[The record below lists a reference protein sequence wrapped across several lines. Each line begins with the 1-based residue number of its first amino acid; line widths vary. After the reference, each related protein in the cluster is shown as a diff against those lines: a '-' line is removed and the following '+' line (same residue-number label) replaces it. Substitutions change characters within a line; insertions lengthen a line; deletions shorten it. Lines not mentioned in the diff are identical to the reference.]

1 MWAAISYRR
10 AQALVLVLLAALVT
24 ACAVFAPLY
33 ERALE
38 QALLRNLLDTAHPA
52 DTALTVRAG
61 RTAAFPELGV
71 GDLEA
76 AVREPLRSLHDEG
89 IGMVYGRMRVTPRAG
104 LQASPGE
111 LVART
116 GVCEHLRITR
126 GKCPRGA
133 GEVLVSA
140 KDVQAWGWRVG
151 QRFTTPIDGAAPT
164 AVPPVLTVAGAY
176 EVVPDENY
184 WLRTQIDGKSGTTI
198 SRGLDVVPALDTWV
212 TPESTFTREW
222 SNAQLTLTSPLLRE
236 RVTLES
242 LPALSAALGAGGG
255 GSPASAAQ
263 TAARGAGNAQ
273 VDSPLPALT
282 ERLRGG
288 QEQVRVIVPL
298 LMAQLGLLG
307 AAVLLLVAQASVEQR
322 RPEVALARL
331 RGHSRDRAGRLV
343 MGELALTVA
352 AGLPL
357 GVVLAVALSE
367 GVRRAALPAGVPFE
381 MPPMTYAALGAS
393 ALVCAVAI
401 WAAARPLRRE
411 SISTLLRRLS
421 PTARPGWAVA
431 DILAVA
437 LAVFGVVGLATR
449 SLEGPLA
456 LATPTLVA
464 VAAGLVASRLAA
476 TVAGAVGRARVR
488 RGRVGPALTA
498 LALQRRPSLR
508 KVVTVVGVATALTVF
523 AANAMFVADRNREA
537 RAQLE
542 VGAPAVLVTDS
553 QQPAQFADAVAGLDP
568 TGQAATPVAVVRPRD
583 PNAPSTLAVMPDGLT
598 AVGYPLP
605 DGERLRLSGLAAPG
619 TEPLVLR
626 DGTVTGRV
634 SWTFHDLG
642 SRTPAHAVPGQSGR
656 PVDGGAP
663 LPEQTPAELRLAV
676 TMPDGQ
682 QLSRTLALVPM
693 TVSGSRAI
701 SAPLL
706 CPSGCRLDAFE
717 FRLTDAATS
726 AVEGTLRLAGLT
738 VDGTPLPLAEPERW
752 LPFSAQTDGGEDY
765 LRVRDG
771 TSGDTL
777 ALTLRNTGLVGRL
790 AHADVPAVVPG
801 VLAGDLPPGGT
812 ASAFPANGLG
822 GAQLS
827 VFAAQRVKALPE
839 VGARGVLVNYETL
852 ARLGGVLPDR
862 ARLSVWLADPSPESR
877 QRVAESLAAQGIN
890 VVAQR
895 TYAQAKRGYDE
906 SASGW
911 GLRLAAFGGVA
922 ALLMAGLVLVVI
934 AGTSWRVVARD
945 LAALHLSG
953 VPLAILRRALLGEQL
968 ALVLVGAAVGVLCGA
983 LTSALAMPLL
993 PLFDVPAEVPALQL
1007 EPSWQA
1013 IALAALASTTALVA
1027 IGAGV
1032 AVAVG
1037 RKVALRRVR
1046 EAL

>member
-1 MWAAISYRR
+1 MAYRR
-10 AQALVLVLLAALVT
+10 AQALVLVLLSALVT

-38 QALLRNLLDTAHPA
+38 QALLRNVLDTAHPA

-71 GDLEA
+71 RDLEA

-116 GVCEHLRITR
+116 GVCEHLRITQ
-126 GKCPRGA
+126 GQCPRET

-198 SRGLDVVPALDTWV
+198 SRGLDIVPALDTWV
-212 TPESTFTREW
+212 TPEPTFTREW

-263 TAARGAGNAQ
+263 SAARGAGNAQ

-288 QEQVRVIVPL
+288 QGQVRVIVPL

-401 WAAARPLRRE
+401 WAAARPLQRE
-411 SISTLLRRLS
+411 SISTLLRRVS
-421 PTARPGWAVA
+421 PTARRGWAVA

-449 SLEGPLA
+449 SLAGPLA

-464 VAAGLVASRLAA
+464 VAAGLVASRLAV
-476 TVAGAVGRARVR
+476 TVAAAVGRARVR
-488 RGRVGPALTA
+488 RGQVGPALTA

-553 QQPAQFADAVAGLDP
+553 RQPAQFADAVAGIDP

-583 PNAPSTLAVMPDGLT
+583 PSAPSTLAVMPDGLA

-626 DGTVTGRV
+626 DGTVTGQI

-642 SRTPAHAVPGQSGR
+642 SRAPADAVPGQSGR

-717 FRLTDAATS
+717 FRMTDAATS
-726 AVEGTLRLAGLT
+726 AVEGTLRLAGLA

-777 ALTLRNTGLVGRL
+777 ALALRNTGRVGRL
-790 AHADVPAVVPG
+790 AHADVPAVAPG

-812 ASAFPANGLG
+812 ANAFPASGLG

-827 VFAAQRVKALPE
+827 VVAAQRVSALPE

-862 ARLSVWLADPSPESR
+862 ARLSVWLADPSPETR
-877 QRVAESLAAQGIN
+877 QRVSESLAAQGIN
-890 VVAQR
+890 VVTQR

-911 GLRLAAFGGVA
+911 SLRLAAFAGVA

-934 AGTSWRVVARD
+934 AVTSWRVVARD

-953 VPLAILRRALLGEQL
+953 VSLRTRRRALLG
-968 ALVLVGAAVGVLCGA
+968 
-983 LTSALAMPLL
+983 
-993 PLFDVPAEVPALQL
+993 
-1007 EPSWQA
+1007 
-1013 IALAALASTTALVA
+1013 
-1027 IGAGV
+1027 
-1032 AVAVG
+1032 
-1037 RKVALRRVR
+1037 
-1046 EAL
+1046 

>member
-71 GDLEA
+71 RDLEA

-198 SRGLDVVPALDTWV
+198 SRGLDIVPALDTWV

-273 VDSPLPALT
+273 VESPLPALT

-553 QQPAQFADAVAGLDP
+553 RQPAQFADAVAGLDP

-777 ALTLRNTGLVGRL
+777 ALALRNTGLVGRL

-911 GLRLAAFGGVA
+911 GLRLAAFAGVA

-934 AGTSWRVVARD
+934 AVTSWRVVARD

>member
-176 EVVPDENY
+176 EVVSDENY

-198 SRGLDVVPALDTWV
+198 SRGLDIVPALDTWV

-553 QQPAQFADAVAGLDP
+553 RQPAQFADAVAGLDP

-583 PNAPSTLAVMPDGLT
+583 PNAPSTLAVMPDGLA

-605 DGERLRLSGLAAPG
+605 DGERLRLPGLAAPG

-777 ALTLRNTGLVGRL
+777 ALALRNTGRVGRL

-911 GLRLAAFGGVA
+911 GLRLAAFAGVA

-934 AGTSWRVVARD
+934 AVTSWRVVARD

>member
-1 MWAAISYRR
+1 
-10 AQALVLVLLAALVT
+10 
-24 ACAVFAPLY
+24 
-33 ERALE
+33 
-38 QALLRNLLDTAHPA
+38 
-52 DTALTVRAG
+52 
-61 RTAAFPELGV
+61 
-71 GDLEA
+71 
-76 AVREPLRSLHDEG
+76 
-89 IGMVYGRMRVTPRAG
+89 
-104 LQASPGE
+104 
-111 LVART
+111 
-116 GVCEHLRITR
+116 
-126 GKCPRGA
+126 
-133 GEVLVSA
+133 
-140 KDVQAWGWRVG
+140 
-151 QRFTTPIDGAAPT
+151 
-164 AVPPVLTVAGAY
+164 
-176 EVVPDENY
+176 
-184 WLRTQIDGKSGTTI
+184 
-198 SRGLDVVPALDTWV
+198 
-212 TPESTFTREW
+212 
-222 SNAQLTLTSPLLRE
+222 
-236 RVTLES
+236 
-242 LPALSAALGAGGG
+242 
-255 GSPASAAQ
+255 
-263 TAARGAGNAQ
+263 
-273 VDSPLPALT
+273 
-282 ERLRGG
+282 
-288 QEQVRVIVPL
+288 
-298 LMAQLGLLG
+298 
-307 AAVLLLVAQASVEQR
+307 
-322 RPEVALARL
+322 
-331 RGHSRDRAGRLV
+331 
-343 MGELALTVA
+343 
-352 AGLPL
+352 
-357 GVVLAVALSE
+357 
-367 GVRRAALPAGVPFE
+367 
-381 MPPMTYAALGAS
+381 
-393 ALVCAVAI
+393 
-401 WAAARPLRRE
+401 
-411 SISTLLRRLS
+411 
-421 PTARPGWAVA
+421 
-431 DILAVA
+431 
-437 LAVFGVVGLATR
+437 
-449 SLEGPLA
+449 
-456 LATPTLVA
+456 
-464 VAAGLVASRLAA
+464 
-476 TVAGAVGRARVR
+476 
-488 RGRVGPALTA
+488 
-498 LALQRRPSLR
+498 
-508 KVVTVVGVATALTVF
+508 
-523 AANAMFVADRNREA
+523 
-537 RAQLE
+537 
-542 VGAPAVLVTDS
+542 
-553 QQPAQFADAVAGLDP
+553 
-568 TGQAATPVAVVRPRD
+568 
-583 PNAPSTLAVMPDGLT
+583 
-598 AVGYPLP
+598 
-605 DGERLRLSGLAAPG
+605 
-619 TEPLVLR
+619 VLR

-777 ALTLRNTGLVGRL
+777 ALALRNTGLVGRL

-911 GLRLAAFGGVA
+911 GLRLAAFAGVA